1 MPIADTT
8 KIPWTIIFG
17 LFLAFY
23 FIGSRFKDS
32 KNMKRTMSI
41 SWVLLPLFI
50 FSWIF
55 KKPEIDLPTILGQ
68 DIPIF
73 IGIFLIG
80 ALTITFINNPI
91 VEKYFSIYLGVLIA
105 ITGIALF
112 ISIPILLKSALLLLV
127 LFTIVIPAVSSSA
140 KGKRNLIIV
149 WGVSLFTLSVLIRG
163 GSSDT
168 QIIVQLSLIHI

>member
-1 MPIADTT
+1 
-8 KIPWTIIFG
+8 
-17 LFLAFY
+17 
-23 FIGSRFKDS
+23 
-32 KNMKRTMSI
+32 MKRTMSI

-73 IGIFLIG
+73 IGIFLVG
-80 ALTITFINNPI
+80 ALTITFINNPV

-149 WGVSLFTLSVLIRG
+149 WGV
-163 GSSDT
+163 
-168 QIIVQLSLIHI
+168 

>member
-1 MPIADTT
+1 MAIPIVLLWIIKLPTIQLDSSNQRIIPDPLMPIADTT

-112 ISIPILLKSALLLLV
+112 ISIPILLKSALLKKHV
-127 LFTIVIPAVSSSA
+127 CGRKIGT
-140 KGKRNLIIV
+140 
-149 WGVSLFTLSVLIRG
+149 
-163 GSSDT
+163 
-168 QIIVQLSLIHI
+168 